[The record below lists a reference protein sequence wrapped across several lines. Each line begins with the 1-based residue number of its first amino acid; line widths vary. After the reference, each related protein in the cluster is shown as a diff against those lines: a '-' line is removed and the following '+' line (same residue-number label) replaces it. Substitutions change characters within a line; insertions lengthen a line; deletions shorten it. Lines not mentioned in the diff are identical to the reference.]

1 MSDKTMVYWSSASV
15 WGYAVKNK
23 MISISRPTWY
33 LYCKILKLNRTRI
46 IHKKVKK
53 KISVRAN
60 FPNQIWHMDVSVY
73 KTLDG
78 VKYYIYSIIDHFS
91 RKILAFDFSTE
102 LSGKIRI
109 KSLKTAV
116 DSLDQQ
122 QDIKLI
128 VDGGSE
134 NNNKT
139 VADFITNCHVNLD
152 KKVALKDVLYSNSM
166 IESSFRTLKS
176 YYLKTGISSEDFPDE
191 LSKAIED
198 INYNRPHYAHL
209 IYTPDE
215 VYQNPKLKN
224 IFPKLQELKQQRLL
238 DNKNINCDY
247 NCKS

>member
-1 MSDKTMVYWSSASV
+1 M
-15 WGYAVKNK
+15 G
-23 MISISRPTWY
+23 
-33 LYCKILKLNRTRI
+33 
-46 IHKKVKK
+46 
-53 KISVRAN
+53 
-60 FPNQIWHMDVSVY
+60 VSVY

-78 VKYYIYSIIDHFS
+78 VKYYIYSIIDNFS

-109 KSLKTAV
+109 ESLKSAV
-116 DSLDQQ
+116 DSLNQQ
-122 QDIKLI
+122 QDIELI

-139 VADFITNCHVNLD
+139 VADFIKDCHVNLD

-176 YYLKTGISSEDFPDE
+176 NYLKTGISSDDFPDE
-191 LSKAIED
+191 LSKVIED
-198 INYNRPHYAHL
+198 INYIRPHYAHL
-209 IYTPDE
+209 IYTLDE

-224 IFPKLQELKQQRLL
+224 IFPKLQVLKQQRLL

-247 NCKS
+247 NC